1 MWADDFQIPPNAQAV
16 TVGGNAT
23 RQSTNMGILEIKNEL
38 RKFDKAK
45 IIELIADLYKKN
57 KSVKEYF
64 DFFVNPNENELSK
77 KYRDKIFDSFYPKR
91 GFILKLKDAKQAL
104 ADFKKLE
111 PSTELLADLML
122 FYVEC
127 GVKFTNDFG
136 DIDEKFYVS
145 AEKIYFEALTLMH
158 KGDFLEKFEIRS
170 FKIVDDS
177 NGIGWGF
184 HDYLLQMYFNFYPYD
199 DGA

>member
-1 MWADDFQIPPNAQAV
+1 MLHLTQNPV
-16 TVGGNAT
+16 VGGNAT
-23 RQSTNMGILEIKNEL
+23 GHSTNMGILEIKNEL

-77 KYRDKIFDSFYPKR
+77 KYRDKIFHSFYPKR
-91 GFILKLKDAKQAL
+91 EFILKLKDAKQAI

-136 DIDEKFYVS
+136 DTDEKFYVS
-145 AEKIYFEALTLMH
+145 VEKIYFQALTLMH
-158 KGDFLEKFEIRS
+158 KGDFLEKFQIRS
-170 FKIVDDS
+170 LKIVDDS

-184 HDYLLQMYFNFYPYD
+184 HDYLLQMYFDFYPYD